1 MAPIHVLV
9 RRLAGPALVLGLA
22 WLTVGIAR
30 PTVLAQSAPAVAPV
44 TSSCNLTAPGRIVAV
59 GDVHGALDQYVAI
72 LREAQLIDNRRRWT
86 GGNATF
92 VQLGDVLDRGPQSRQ
107 ALDLLRR
114 LETEAK
120 AAGGQVVFL
129 LGNHEVMRM
138 AGDLRYVSPAEYD
151 AFKSPDAATLRD
163 RLFEHLVTQNT
174 AAAKARGVDFDT
186 KEFRKQ
192 FYLDT
197 PLGSVEM
204 QIAFSES
211 GEYGTWLRTHDIM
224 ARINGIAFVHG
235 GPGPDQAAVGCDGTN
250 AQARKDIQKYTVS
263 NRDYLMSFLWN
274 ANGALWYRGLVTEPE
289 GGGAT
294 PDEVTAV
301 LKALGAT
308 RIVVGHTVTPGR
320 IRTWSDNRVFQIDTG
335 MLNGEF
341 YPGGAPA
348 ALEVLNGAFT
358 AIYPGKREILVPASP
373 R

>member
-1 MAPIHVLV
+1 VGSIQTLAG
-9 RRLAGPALVLGLA
+9 RLAGSALVVGLA
-22 WLTVGIAR
+22 WFTIGAVR
-30 PTVLAQSAPAVAPV
+30 PQAQAVQAA

-59 GDVHGALDQYVAI
+59 GDVHGAFDQYVTI

-107 ALDLLRR
+107 ALDLIRR

-138 AGDLRYVSPAEYD
+138 AGDLRYVSPAEYE
-151 AFKSPDAATLRD
+151 AFKSPDASMLRD
-163 RLFEHLVTQNT
+163 RLFDHLVTQNT
-174 AAAKARGVDFDT
+174 AAAKTRGIEFDAKDFR
-186 KEFRKQ
+186 KEFYR
-192 FYLDT
+192 DT

-211 GEYGTWLRTHDIM
+211 GEYGSWLRAHDIM
-224 ARINGIAFVHG
+224 ARVNGIAFVHG
-235 GPGPDQAAVGCDGTN
+235 GPGPVQAAVGCDGTN
-250 AQARKDIQKYTVS
+250 AQARKDIKTYTVS
-263 NRDYLMSFLWN
+263 TPKVLDSFLWN
-274 ANGALWYRGLVTEPE
+274 ADGALWYRGLVTEPE
-289 GGGAT
+289 AGGAT
-294 PDEVTAV
+294 PDDVTAV

-308 RIVVGHTVTPGR
+308 RIVVGHTVTAGR
-320 IRTWSDNRVFQIDTG
+320 IRTWFDNRVFQIDTG

-348 ALEVLNGAFT
+348 ALEVQNGTFT